1 MLSDKLRD
9 GANSKG
15 FKALLAIILFSF
27 VLTGVGGYLIPRLNT
42 DPVKIG
48 DYAISNNAWTEQ
60 YNRRAQQLHQMG
72 PQAAALLENPD
83 YVVRLKNEILE
94 NMIDNAAFNST
105 VWEMN
110 VRIGDEQVRDV
121 IRKTPSFQQDGKFNN
136 DIYLATLRNMGM
148 NPEYFGEQLR
158 LSLMSQTV
166 STPIMELSSIP
177 MPYETAALS
186 KLFAQKRVVDL
197 YTVDSAD
204 IAKNMQV
211 SEDEAKAYFDAHHDQ
226 FMAPANVRFTYLLLS
241 TEELK
246 DQVEVTPEK
255 LEEFFN
261 LYQDD
266 FALGEQRKVSHIL
279 IRKDT
284 EGAEQKIK
292 DIEQGLAEG
301 KKFADLAKQYSDDN
315 ASKDKGG
322 DMGLVA
328 RGQLDESL
336 DTVLF
341 SMKNVG
347 DVSKPI
353 EDAYGTHFIA
363 LTAIE
368 PAHTPSFKEVESK
381 VKIAFINAKAR
392 ELFNS
397 KVTTMSD
404 LSFENPDSL
413 DTTAEALGLKIQ
425 DSGLL
430 DQGDMKAKWPLN
442 TKAVQDLAFDEDVYT
457 SGVNSTVISIDD
469 DTSIVINVSEHHDK
483 ALKNYDDVKNE
494 ALAKV
499 KQSKINEESLK
510 VLTDLGNT
518 LKKNPDAPLPQNI
531 KVESDVELTMG
542 ASQISRELSFA
553 VFAMPQ
559 DQIRGSV
566 VGNNN
571 GQQTMAILKSIQESD
586 EASSQAFN
594 QLIYAQLSQVL
605 SLNTQKALYR
615 QARNLNEI
623 EYNQEAIQLVTRT
636 NTEM

>member
-94 NMIDNAAFNST
+94 SMIDNAAFNST

-186 KLFAQKRVVDL
+186 KLVAQKRVVDL

-226 FMAPANVRFTYLLLS
+226 FMAPANVKFTYLLLS

-292 DIEQGLAEG
+292 DIEQALAEG
-301 KKFADLAKQYSDDN
+301 KNFADLAKKYSDDN
-315 ASKDKGG
+315 SSKDKGG
-322 DMGLVA
+322 DMGLVT

-341 SMKNVG
+341 SMEKVG
-347 DVSKPI
+347 EVSKRI

-430 DQGDMKAKWPLN
+430 NQGDMKAKWPLN

-483 ALKNYDDVKNE
+483 ALKNYDDVKSE

-518 LKKNPDAPLPQNI
+518 LKSNPEAPLPKNI

-542 ASQISRELSFA
+542 ATQVSRELGYA

-566 VGNNN
+566 VGDNN
-571 GQQTMAILKSIQESD
+571 GQQTMAVLKSIKESD

-605 SLNTQKALYR
+605 GLNTQQSLYR

>member
-177 MPYETAALS
+177 MPYETTALS

>member
-177 MPYETAALS
+177 MPYETTALS

-292 DIEQGLAEG
+292 DIEQGLADG

-518 LKKNPDAPLPQNI
+518 LKNNPDASLPKNI

>member
-48 DYAISNNAWTEQ
+48 DYTISNNAWTEQ